1 MRHLGASLIATADF
15 VLFQAT
21 AVGLTIAVYFAIPL
35 LDSSISQNSVNW
47 NWIKIFQIISPTITV
62 SGGAITVLTSYFFA
76 KRAQEAERQQQEA
89 EQQRQEEARLR
100 SEAEH
105 QQQEEARLR
114 QEEARLRS
122 EAEQQRQEEARLRQL
137 AEAEVQ
143 NLKAQLERAT
153 TPRRRHRRP
162 LRNGTLHEAQ

>member
-1 MRHLGASLIATADF
+1 M
-15 VLFQAT
+15 LFQAT
-21 AVGLTIAVYFAIPL
+21 AVGLTIAVYFAVPL

-47 NWIKIFQIISPTITV
+47 NWIRIFQIISPTITV
-62 SGGAITVLTSYFFA
+62 SGGAVTVLTSYFFA
-76 KRAQEAERQQQEA
+76 KRDQEAERQQQEA

-105 QQQEEARLR
+105 RQQEEARLR
-114 QEEARLRS
+114 QV
-122 EAEQQRQEEARLRQL
+122 